1 MRVCSRVLMAVC
13 LGGCAAASPGA
24 EKSADKAGGPALSDL
39 PASGKRVVASK
50 GLTPDFAAEAD
61 AVMASI
67 ETWRGLPFLTDLVI
81 DFVPESEAAEK
92 LAGWYEPDT
101 DRLVVVQ
108 SDNARFAK
116 GTMLHEMVH
125 ALQDQHFD
133 LSAVHLTAT
142 DADADRA
149 LAGLIEG
156 EAMLAVSEL
165 MDYDFERHAVIPPK
179 GELDEVR
186 FAKVFHY
193 GAGLRFVRALRDA
206 GGWGQVDY
214 AYRHPPTTSAQ
225 IYHADRYLAGV
236 VAEVP
241 SIDLLDDP
249 SRWRQDTERLTGE
262 FALRIV
268 LSRDVATRGRAVS
281 IAGGL
286 AGDARFVRTEAEAM
300 SGKGSDGAARL
311 WLLSFVDES
320 GAAAFLQAAGELGM
334 AAKLLAENE
343 TMVRVE
349 D

>member
-1 MRVCSRVLMAVC
+1 MRAFSTVLLVLLC
-13 LGGCAAASPGA
+13 GCVAAPSGA
-24 EKSADKAGGPALSDL
+24 EMPAGEALSVESLDL

-50 GLTPDFAAEAD
+50 GLAPGFAAEAD

-81 DFVPESEAAEK
+81 EFVPESEAAEK

-142 DADADRA
+142 DADGDRA

-156 EAMLAVSEL
+156 EAMLAVSEI

-193 GAGLRFVRALRDA
+193 GAGLRFVRALREA
-206 GGWGQVDY
+206 GGWDQVDR
-214 AYRHPPTTSAQ
+214 AYRHPPTGSAQ

-236 VAEVP
+236 AAEAP
-241 SIDLLDDP
+241 SVDLLDKP
-249 SRWRQDTERLTGE
+249 SRWQPDTERLTGE

-281 IAGGL
+281 IATGL
-286 AGDARFVRTEAEAM
+286 AGDARFVRAGVEPSSE
-300 SGKGSDGAARL
+300 KGGDEPARV
-311 WLLSFVDES
+311 WLLSFREAS
-320 GAAAFLQAAGELGM
+320 GAAAFLQAAGELGL
-334 AAKLLAENE
+334 AAELVGKSE
-343 TMVRVE
+343 TVVRV
-349 D
+349 DD

>member
-1 MRVCSRVLMAVC
+1 MVM
-13 LGGCAAASPGA
+13 LGGCAAASPEA
-24 EKSADKAGGPALSDL
+24 ETSADQAAGAVLSDL
-39 PASGKRVVASK
+39 PASGKRVVGSK
-50 GLTPDFAAEAD
+50 GLAPDFAAEAD

-81 DFVPESEAAEK
+81 EFVPESEAAEK

-133 LSAVHLTAT
+133 LSAVHLTAA
-142 DADADRA
+142 DADGDRA

-156 EAMLAVSEL
+156 EAMLAVSEI
-165 MDYDFERHAVIPPK
+165 MDYDFERHAVIPPT

-206 GGWGQVDY
+206 GGWDQVDR
-214 AYRHPPTTSAQ
+214 AYRHPPTGSAQ

-236 VAEVP
+236 AAQAPTAALLGNP
-241 SIDLLDDP
+241 SGWQ
-249 SRWRQDTERLTGE
+249 RDTEQPTGE
-262 FALRIV
+262 FALRVV
-268 LSRDVATRGRAVS
+268 LSRDVSTRGRAVS
-281 IAGGL
+281 IAAGL
-286 AGDARFVRTEAEAM
+286 AGDARYRRTDSAEGGDPT
-300 SGKGSDGAARL
+300 SRV
-311 WLLSFVDES
+311 WLLNFNDEP
-320 GAAAFLQAAGELGM
+320 GASAFLQAADEL
-334 AAKLLAENE
+334 ALSAQLLGDSA
-343 TMVRVE
+343 TVVRVDE
-349 D
+349 